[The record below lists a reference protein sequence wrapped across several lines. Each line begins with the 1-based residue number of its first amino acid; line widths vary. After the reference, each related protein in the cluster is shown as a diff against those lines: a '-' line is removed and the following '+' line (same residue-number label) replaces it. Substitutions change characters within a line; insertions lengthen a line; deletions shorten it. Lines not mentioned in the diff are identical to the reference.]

1 MAELS
6 VYWLRIALLLYSIG
20 LWHSLRTVIEQRQQ
34 RFLAALTAIS
44 LGAVFHLVGLVSDG
58 IALGGIPA
66 RTPYQM
72 ASLIAFLITVVFL
85 SVYSRY
91 RYESLAVFVFPL
103 VFLLTLV
110 AALGSPLNPWI
121 ATSAVGEGWTAVHV
135 GLFLLGY
142 AALFVTFVAG
152 IMYLIQEREL
162 KSKHPRAFYYRLP
175 PLTKLDQVSY
185 HTLAFGFVS
194 VTLGVVVASISA
206 AAHWGASWIV
216 DPTSALAFVTW
227 AIYLAMVFSR
237 ITIGWRGRKSAY
249 FSIAGFCFAAMSAIA
264 SSGVHSLLNR

>member
-58 IALGGIPA
+58 IAVGGIPA
-66 RTPYQM
+66 RSPYQM

-85 SVYSRY
+85 GVYSRY

-110 AALGSPLNPWI
+110 AALGAPLNPWI
-121 ATSAVGEGWTAVHV
+121 ASSAVGVGWIAVHV

-152 IMYLIQEREL
+152 VMYLIQEREL

-185 HTLAFGFVS
+185 QTLAFGFVS

-216 DPTSALAFVTW
+216 DPTIALAFVTW

-249 FSIAGFCFAAMSAIA
+249 FSIAGFCFAVMSAIA
-264 SSGVHSLLNR
+264 SSGVHSLMNR